1 MSPTATHRRVVLA
14 RAVASRY
21 LADAS
26 TPEYRLTIFI
36 PGGDNRNIPG
46 LLSGFRDGR
55 RKVGG
60 LTAPSDLGLREG
72 LDSVTMWSADDG
84 VLRKLAAWFEF
95 RGFDT
100 SGVH

>member
-1 MSPTATHRRVVLA
+1 MSPTTTHRRVVLA

-21 LADAS
+21 LSDAA
-26 TPEYRLTIFI
+26 TPEYRLTVFI
-36 PGGDNRNIPG
+36 QGGDTRNIPG
-46 LLSGFRDGR
+46 LLCGFRDGR

-60 LTAPSDLGLREG
+60 LTAPADLGLREG
-72 LDSVTMWSADDG
+72 LDSVTLWSADDD

-95 RGFDT
+95 RGFET